1 MKTKTEKIPKVSYEI
16 NSDDWTSGLEDRA
29 RCVSELEQWFDGL
42 SLKSQMSI
50 YYAQRSANDMAE
62 KGEAFDPWNDGCPVL
77 QQVFNAETRILKKHA
92 SWLFGEGGQ
101 CGFNFSLHTYKIN
114 L

>member
-1 MKTKTEKIPKVSYEI
+1 MKLIQTIGQVDMMTVKS
-16 NSDDWTSGLEDRA
+16 A
-29 RCVSELEQWFDGL
+29 FL
-42 SLKSQMSI
+42 SLPNSQLSI
-50 YYAQRSANDMAE
+50 YYAQRCANDMAE

-77 QQVFNAETRILKKHA
+77 QQVYDAETRILKKHA

-101 CGFNFSLHTYKIN
+101 CGFNFSLNTYKIN